1 MGRMV
6 SSEGRSYH
14 AKILAKSKRF
24 ANPCFDVTK
33 KPKNLVKHFPPKF
46 IVALHKMVLIPFTN
60 RGLSLVKV
68 MSTILWSAR
77 KNQVHIY
84 TRIFLRT
91 FSTLCMIRTQVTH
104 TSIQRTLSIHTLST
118 LIYLRA
124 PASIACTVVNP
135 DSWRPVSCDVEITR

>member
-46 IVALHKMVLIPFTN
+46 IVALHKMVLITFTN
-60 RGLSLVKV
+60 RGLSFVKV

-77 KNQVHIY
+77 KSSAHSYADFPAYFQYAVYDSNASDAYKHTAHPIY
-84 TRIFLRT
+84 IVVYIKYADLSTRP
-91 FSTLCMIRTQVTH
+91 
-104 TSIQRTLSIHTLST
+104 SIHCLHC
-118 LIYLRA
+118 RE
-124 PASIACTVVNP
+124 
-135 DSWRPVSCDVEITR
+135 SWLLTSCLVRRWD